1 MVSEKRIAKGGR
13 RVTAFTMHTECQAI
27 HQILVFSAQ
36 IDDANKMQGAAL
48 KKEVSALKNLLET
61 AILPAAKKA
70 EFRGRFSE
78 LQEGI
83 KQAQKS
89 AGAASLQLKL
99 NEAVT
104 SADVAVALC
113 QEYCVLRIDD
123 GLDANAVREAA
134 SLVIE
139 KHKYLAVMLFSVD
152 EQRNKVLICAFVP
165 NSAAK
170 QGLGALDWL
179 QGSLVPINGT
189 GNSDNDGLAQG
200 EGSNVAGFDEAMAMA
215 KAYAAKVFAK

>member
-1 MVSEKRIAKGGR
+1 M
-13 RVTAFTMHTECQAI
+13 F
-27 HQILVFSAQ
+27 
-36 IDDANKMQGAAL
+36 
-48 KKEVSALKNLLET
+48 
-61 AILPAAKKA
+61 
-70 EFRGRFSE
+70 

-139 KHKYLAVMLFSVD
+139 KHKV
-152 EQRNKVLICAFVP
+152 C
-165 NSAAK
+165 SARHHAYFTFLCTT
-170 QGLGALDWL
+170 GVSLSLMS
-179 QGSLVPINGT
+179 SLVPVRIVIFTFKCISCIYQRVLSVFFCFFVFFASGT
-189 GNSDNDGLAQG
+189 AL
-200 EGSNVAGFDEAMAMA
+200 
-215 KAYAAKVFAK
+215 KLWI

>member
-1 MVSEKRIAKGGR
+1 MKDSEEPCGQRYIKSLTSSQKSLQLTLNR
-13 RVTAFTMHTECQAI
+13 
-27 HQILVFSAQ
+27 
-36 IDDANKMQGAAL
+36 
-48 KKEVSALKNLLET
+48 EVSALKNLLET

-139 KHKYLAVMLFSVD
+139 KHK
-152 EQRNKVLICAFVP
+152 RNKVLICAFVP